1 VILGDGA
8 GRRISLVWRPLVLRR
23 NRMLE
28 WNPRLVALVA
38 GLAALA
44 LSFGWV
50 FSPDNF
56 GWGAW

>member
-1 VILGDGA
+1 
-8 GRRISLVWRPLVLRR
+8 
-23 NRMLE
+23 MLE